1 MYIATNLPLTG
12 EALARAMR
20 PVLQGLA
27 VAYGEARREYPF
39 PPLYSSGIRYQ
50 AEKNAD
56 RYEEWADPWT
66 VAARRHGDCDDL
78 VLYRLA
84 ELIAAGERAT
94 VTVYWTGH
102 RYHVAVRRASGAV
115 EDPSEILGG

>member
-1 MYIATNLPLTG
+1 MYIATNLPLAG
-12 EALARAMR
+12 ESLARAMR
-20 PVLQGLA
+20 HVLQGIA
-27 VAYGEARREYPF
+27 TACGEARREHPF
-39 PPLYSSGIRYQ
+39 PPLYSSGIRYR
-50 AEKNAD
+50 AEKHAD

-66 VAARRHGDCDDL
+66 VAARRWGDCDDL
-78 VLYRLA
+78 VIYRLA
-84 ELIAAGERAT
+84 ELLSAGEAAT